1 MRRNDLIIA
10 TTLINDALAFGKNV
24 FLATDSG
31 IYFSSDYGENFDYS
45 HSVISATKIY
55 KFEKH
60 GNEIFAGTDNGVF
73 VFNGKNWDDFALL
86 GKDIYALKFFGDFL
100 FCGGESEIFVL
111 NGGETIDRFDN
122 TGRVQAFSVFKEK
135 LFVGTSKG
143 LFEMTSSH
151 IKSVFEEA
159 VLSLSSS
166 ENLYLGLHSGVAV
179 SSDLKNF
186 QKVLL
191 GGEIIRVVLC
201 VPFSGDDIV
210 FAGSDSGLWVS
221 FDSGKTFPE
230 KKLKNVHIF
239 SLSPSEVQ
247 GEILIGS
254 WGRGLIKY
262 SISLAR

>member
-1 MRRNDLIIA
+1 VRGNDLIIA
-10 TTLINDALAFGKNV
+10 TTLINDALAFGKNI

-55 KFEKH
+55 KFEKY
-60 GNEIFAGTDNGVF
+60 EDKIFAGTDNGVF
-73 VFNGKNWDDFALL
+73 VFNGKDWDDFALQ
-86 GKDIYALKFFGDFL
+86 GEDIYALKFFGDFL
-100 FCGGESEIFVL
+100 FCGGENEIFVL
-111 NGGETIDRFDN
+111 QNGETVNGFEN
-122 TGRVQAFSVFKEK
+122 TGRVQVFSIFTEK
-135 LFVGTSKG
+135 LLAGTSKG
-143 LFEMTSSH
+143 LFEITRSH
-151 IKSVFEEA
+151 MERVFEEP

-186 QKVLL
+186 QKALL
-191 GGEIIRVVLC
+191 GGEIIRAVLS
-201 VPFSGDDIV
+201 VPHSKEDIV

-239 SLSPSEVQ
+239 SLSPSEIQ
-247 GEILIGS
+247 GEILVGS

-262 SISLAR
+262 SLGRT

>member
-1 MRRNDLIIA
+1 MRGNDLIIA
-10 TTLINDALAFGKNV
+10 TTLINDALAFGKNI

-55 KFEKH
+55 KFEKY
-60 GNEIFAGTDNGVF
+60 EDKIFAGTDNGVF
-73 VFNGKNWDDFALL
+73 VFNGEGWDDFALP
-86 GKDIYALKFFGDFL
+86 GEDIYALKFFGDFL
-100 FCGGESEIFVL
+100 FCGGENEIFVL
-111 NGGETIDRFDN
+111 QNGETVNGFES
-122 TGRVQAFSVFKEK
+122 TGRVQAFSIFTEK
-135 LFVGTSKG
+135 LLTGTSKG
-143 LFEMTSSH
+143 LFEITRSH
-151 IKSVFEEA
+151 MERVFEEP

-186 QKVLL
+186 QKALL
-191 GGEIIRVVLC
+191 GGEIIRAVLS
-201 VPFSGDDIV
+201 VPHGKEDIV

-239 SLSPSEVQ
+239 SLSPSEIQ
-247 GEILIGS
+247 GEILVGS

-262 SISLAR
+262 SLGRT

>member
-10 TTLINDALAFGKNV
+10 TTLINDTLAFGENV

-86 GKDIYALKFFGDFL
+86 GEDIYALKFFGDFL
-100 FCGGESEIFVL
+100 FCGGENEIFVL
-111 NGGETIDRFDN
+111 KRGETAGKFGN

-135 LFVGTSKG
+135 LFAGTSKG
-143 LFEMTSSH
+143 LFEITGSD
-151 IKSVFEEA
+151 IKRIFEEP

-166 ENLYLGLHSGVAV
+166 KNLYLGLHSGVAF

-191 GGEIIRVVLC
+191 GGEIIRAVLS
-201 VPFSGDDIV
+201 VPQAGKDIV
-210 FAGSDSGLWVS
+210 FAGSDSGLRVS

-239 SLSPSEVQ
+239 SLSPSEIR

-262 SISLAR
+262 SIGSAR